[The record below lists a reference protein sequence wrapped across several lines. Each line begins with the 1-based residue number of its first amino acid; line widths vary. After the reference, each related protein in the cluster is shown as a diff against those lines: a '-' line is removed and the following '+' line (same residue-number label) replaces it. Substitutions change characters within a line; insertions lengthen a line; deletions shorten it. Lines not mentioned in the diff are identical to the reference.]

1 MIHWFATA
9 ETGRT
14 VFKEKMDKM
23 RLSSIYDFIKEFP
36 MLYVEPMTR
45 HEIAEYTVL
54 EELLI
59 GYQTK
64 QKELEEIQKHKSHA
78 MRRL

>member
-1 MIHWFATA
+1 
-9 ETGRT
+9 
-14 VFKEKMDKM
+14 
-23 RLSSIYDFIKEFP
+23 

-54 EELLI
+54 EERLN

-64 QKELEEIQKHKSHA
+64 QKELEEIQKRKSHA
-78 MRRL
+78 MMRL